1 MPKKRLSVRKI
12 HEILRLKWESQL
24 SHRAIAHS
32 CGISAGTVADYI
44 QRAKAAGL
52 SWPLSE
58 DTDDERLNKL
68 LFPKP
73 MRSKGR
79 TIPMPDWSY
88 IHAELRRKGVT
99 LSLLW
104 SEYCN
109 DHPGGYGYSRFCQ
122 RYRRWSKKLNPSM
135 RLRHKAGEN
144 LFIDY
149 AGQTLPV
156 VDLQTGEVRQAQIFV
171 AVLGA
176 SSYSY
181 AEAHWQQDL
190 SNWTGAHVRTLEF
203 LGGVPEVLV
212 PDNLKAG
219 VKSPCRYEPD
229 INPTYHD
236 LAQHY
241 GVAVVPARVRKPKDK
256 AKAEVGVQV
265 VERWVLARLRDRT
278 LIGLDEANKAIR
290 GLLEELN
297 ERPMKHLGKSRRELF
312 ELLDKP
318 ALKPLPAQPYEFAI
332 WKKARVNIDYHVEFQ
347 KHYYSVPYTLIQK
360 EVFIRA
366 TERTVEIFHQSRRQ
380 ASHCRLQAIGHHSTL
395 VEHMPAAH
403 RKYREWSPERF
414 LSWAK
419 KFGPHTAQLIEAVLH
434 TRKHPQQAYRTCLG
448 ILSLGK
454 RYTDERL
461 EAACQRAMV
470 AGIRTYR
477 GVRNILDAKLD
488 QVALEEPA
496 AVTLSHHANVRGE
509 TYYH

>member
-109 DHPGGYGYSRFCQ
+109 VHPGGYGYSRFCQ

-190 SNWTGAHVRTLEF
+190 SNWTGAHVRTLEL

-219 VKSPCRYEPD
+219 VKSPCR
-229 INPTYHD
+229 
-236 LAQHY
+236 
-241 GVAVVPARVRKPKDK
+241 
-256 AKAEVGVQV
+256 
-265 VERWVLARLRDRT
+265 
-278 LIGLDEANKAIR
+278 
-290 GLLEELN
+290 
-297 ERPMKHLGKSRRELF
+297 
-312 ELLDKP
+312 
-318 ALKPLPAQPYEFAI
+318 
-332 WKKARVNIDYHVEFQ
+332 
-347 KHYYSVPYTLIQK
+347 
-360 EVFIRA
+360 
-366 TERTVEIFHQSRRQ
+366 
-380 ASHCRLQAIGHHSTL
+380 
-395 VEHMPAAH
+395 
-403 RKYREWSPERF
+403 
-414 LSWAK
+414 
-419 KFGPHTAQLIEAVLH
+419 
-434 TRKHPQQAYRTCLG
+434 
-448 ILSLGK
+448 
-454 RYTDERL
+454 
-461 EAACQRAMV
+461 
-470 AGIRTYR
+470 
-477 GVRNILDAKLD
+477 
-488 QVALEEPA
+488 
-496 AVTLSHHANVRGE
+496 
-509 TYYH
+509 